1 MSSPRVTVF
10 PVPVTQRP
18 IREGQDPARM
28 GVEIER
34 LRAENTLLRQ
44 RLAAVETI
52 AFEREQ
58 TIADLRRALQML
70 PSVWAEKLEEK
81 LEPATEEAGQPAA
94 TLAQTVVPPP
104 EAVPPPD
111 RAATARVSAGGSDAA
126 IDSVEAFFAEIAALR
141 GRLERKRLE
150 AEQEIL
156 EQERTRLLADI
167 EWTRRWQRSRG
178 VLARPTEE

>member
-1 MSSPRVTVF
+1 MSSPKVTVF
-10 PVPVTQRP
+10 PVPVTQKP
-18 IREGQDPARM
+18 IPEGQDPARM
-28 GVEIER
+28 GVEIGR

-94 TLAQTVVPPP
+94 ALTQTVVSPP

-111 RAATARVSAGGSDAA
+111 RAAPARVATGASDAA
-126 IDSVEAFFAEIAALR
+126 DDPVQAFFAEIAALR

-156 EQERTRLLADI
+156 EQERKRLMADI
-167 EWTRRWQRSRG
+167 EWTRKWQRSCGRG
-178 VLARPTEE
+178 PTEG